1 MQYCGEKEHMD
12 IYELSELIKRGYSGR
27 QLTTL
32 FTGRTDSL
40 LQNLFSTTNARSG
53 LCLIAVGGYGRG
65 ELAPFSDIDIMLFA
79 RDRSASE
86 KASEFLYKLWDTN
99 RAIGHSFRTP
109 PDCIS
114 EARKDVKTRTSL
126 LEHRYIAGDRDLYRY
141 FMDTVYPEIAF
152 RESGRFIT
160 EKLREI
166 EMRHRHI
173 SDSVFMLEPHVKEG
187 RGALRDIHTL
197 LWLASIKLRIRS
209 FDELRKILSPEEFRR
224 LGHAFD
230 FLLKTRFCL
239 HILSGRR
246 NDILSFEFHDS
257 IAEMLNFR
265 ASRRFLSSERFMRYF
280 YLKASAINDITSR
293 SLDLFSMPRTDRAER
308 DSRILPFL
316 YAKKRITDD
325 FSLSKNRI
333 VANSD
338 CLKKRPESII
348 EAFSVLAKTGKRF
361 SPLLREEIRKNLH
374 RIVKTT
380 RSSQK
385 AVESFMGIIRGNRAY
400 ETLREMHNS
409 RVLGR
414 LIPEF
419 GALSFLVVYEPY
431 HRYTVDEHALY
442 AVKKLVEL
450 RDTNYKNLE
459 HLSVVFREVRHKD
472 ALIFSLLL
480 HDIGKKGIVKSYR
493 YGSGGSHHEEA
504 GYLEVKNVLERFNL
518 TVGLRTRI
526 EFLVKNHTLM
536 SSVAFKGDTEDGEV
550 IAQFA
555 DEVGDREHLDALYLL
570 TYADIASV
578 SPGFWTEWKAYLL
591 KELYEIT
598 SQYLGGSA
606 GVLCGS
612 GRLSEVR
619 AGYPLTRTMFCSD
632 SERAGIERFLALMP
646 ERYIV
651 SSTPGRISGDYALYR
666 DVAEKGFGL
675 QVKEDPAGTAEIIVG
690 AWDRPGLFSGIVGVL
705 SSLGMNIYRARAY
718 TGGGGIVIDKI
729 QIANWGD
736 ICWDGLCQDL
746 ESRLREAAGSGEREK
761 LRRPGIQELRGLQG
775 CPGVKPEG
783 MGRFGP
789 FIEIDNETSRESSI
803 LELFA
808 PDRLGLL
815 YDVTSLFHEKDIDI
829 ISARI
834 NTESGIANDI
844 FSLQQ
849 RGKKLQGMTIHEL
862 LLSLWE
868 RLQ

>member
-1 MQYCGEKEHMD
+1 MD
-12 IYELSELIKRGYSGR
+12 IHELSELIKQGYSGR

-40 LQNLFSTTNARSG
+40 LENLFSSTNARSG
-53 LCLIAVGGYGRG
+53 LCLMAIGGYGRG

-166 EMRHRHI
+166 EMRHRKI

-209 FDELRKILSPEEFRR
+209 FDELGKILSQEEFRR
-224 LGHAFD
+224 LATAYVL
-230 FLLKTRFCL
+230 LLKTRFCL
-239 HILSGRR
+239 HVLSGRR
-246 NDILSFEFHDS
+246 NDVLSFEYPDR
-257 IAEMLNFR
+257 IAGMLNFR
-265 ASRRFLSSERFMRYF
+265 ASKRFLSSERFMRYF
-280 YLKASAINDITSR
+280 YLKASAINEITSR
-293 SLDLFSMPRTDRAER
+293 CLDLFSMPRAYGEKR

-316 YAKKRITDD
+316 YANKRITND
-325 FSLSKNRI
+325 FSVSKNRI
-333 VANSD
+333 VANGD

-348 EAFSVLAKTGKRF
+348 EAFSVMGKTGKRF
-361 SPLLREEIRKNLH
+361 SSLLREEIGKNLH
-374 RIVKTT
+374 RIGKTT
-380 RSSQK
+380 RNSQK
-385 AVESFMGIIRGNRAY
+385 AVESFMAITRGDRAY

-431 HRYTVDEHALY
+431 HRYTVDAHALY

-450 RDTNYKNLE
+450 RDTKYKNLE
-459 HLSVVFREVRHKD
+459 HLSAVFRGIRHQE

-493 YGSGGSHHEEA
+493 YGSGGGHHEEA

-518 TVGLRTRI
+518 TIELRTRI

-536 SSVAFKGDTEDGEV
+536 SSVAFKGDTEDIGV

-578 SPGFWTEWKAYLL
+578 SPDFWTEWKAYLL

-598 SQYLGGSA
+598 SRYLSGFAGASSGSECLNSVQA
-606 GVLCGS
+606 S
-612 GRLSEVR
+612 H
-619 AGYPLTRTMFCSD
+619 PLTRRMPCSD
-632 SERAGIERFLALMP
+632 DERAGIERFLALMP

-651 SSTPGRISGDYALYR
+651 SLTPERISGDYALYQE
-666 DVAEKGFGL
+666 VTEKGFGL
-675 QVKEDPAGTAEIIVG
+675 WVKDDPAGTAEVIVG
-690 AWDRPGLFSGIVGVL
+690 AWDRPGLFSRVVGVL
-705 SSLGMNIYRARAY
+705 SSLGMNIYRARVY
-718 TGGGGIVIDKI
+718 TGRGGIVIDKI

-746 ESRLREAAGSGEREK
+746 ESRLREAVYSGEQAKWRG
-761 LRRPGIQELRGLQG
+761 PGIQEHRGVLACSG
-775 CPGVKPEG
+775 AKPEG

-789 FIEIDNETSRESSI
+789 FIEIDNETSRESSV
-803 LELFA
+803 LEFFA
-808 PDRLGLL
+808 RDRLGLL
-815 YDVTSLFHEKDIDI
+815 YDATSLIHEKDIDI

-844 FSLQQ
+844 FFLKQG
-849 RGKKLQGMTIHEL
+849 GKKLEGMAIHEL
-862 LLSLWE
+862 LRSLWE

>member
-1 MQYCGEKEHMD
+1 MD
-12 IYELSELIKRGYSGR
+12 IHELSELIRQGYSGR

-40 LQNLFSTTNARSG
+40 LENLFLSINAHSG
-53 LCLIAVGGYGRG
+53 LCLMAVGGYGRG

-126 LEHRYIAGDRDLYRY
+126 LEHRYIAGDKDLYRY

-152 RESGRFIT
+152 RESARFIT

-166 EMRHRHI
+166 EMRHRNI

-187 RGALRDIHTL
+187 RGALRDIHAL
-197 LWLASIKLRIRS
+197 LWLASIKLRLRC
-209 FDELRKILSPEEFRR
+209 FDELGKILSPEEFRR
-224 LGHAFD
+224 LSNAYD

-239 HILSGRR
+239 HVLSGRR

-257 IAEMLNFR
+257 IAGMLNFK
-265 ASRRFLSSERFMRYF
+265 ASKRFLSSERFMRYF

-293 SLDLFSMPRTDRAER
+293 SLDLFSMPRTDREER

-325 FSLSKNRI
+325 FFLSRNRI
-333 VANSD
+333 VTNGD
-338 CLKKRPESII
+338 CLRKKPETIV
-348 EAFSVLAKTGKRF
+348 EAFSVRAKTGKRF
-361 SPLLREEIRKNLH
+361 SPLLSEEIGKNLH
-374 RIVKTT
+374 RIGKTT

-385 AVESFMGIIRGNRAY
+385 AVESFMSIIRGDRAY
-400 ETLREMHNS
+400 ETLKEMHTS

-450 RDTNYKNLE
+450 GGTKYKNLE
-459 HLSVVFREVRHKD
+459 HLSAVFKEVRHKE

-493 YGSGGSHHEEA
+493 YGSGGGHHEEA
-504 GYLEVKNVLERFNL
+504 GYLEVKNILERFNL
-518 TVGLRTRI
+518 TAGLRTRI

-536 SSVAFKGDTEDGEV
+536 SSVAFKGDMEDSEV

-555 DEVGDREHLDALYLL
+555 DDVGDREHLDALYLL

-578 SPGFWTEWKAYLL
+578 SPDFWTEWKAYLL

-598 SQYLGGSA
+598 SQYLSGFPGVSPMSRGLGSVQA
-606 GVLCGS
+606 
-612 GRLSEVR
+612 
-619 AGYPLTRTMFCSD
+619 AHPFTRTMVCSD
-632 SERAGIERFLALMP
+632 NERAGLEQFLALMP

-651 SSTPGRISGDYALYR
+651 SSTPERISADYGLYR
-666 DVAEKGFGL
+666 QVTERGFGL
-675 QVKEDPAGTAEIIVG
+675 RVREDSAGTAEIIVG
-690 AWDRPGLFSGIVGVL
+690 AWDSPGLFSRVVGVL
-705 SSLGMNIYRARAY
+705 SSLGLNIYRARVY
-718 TGGGGIVIDKI
+718 TGKGGIVIDKI

-746 ESRLREAAGSGEREK
+746 ESK
-761 LRRPGIQELRGLQG
+761 LRDEACSRDEEQWSRSGIQEIRSLQG
-775 CPGVKPEG
+775 YSEVKPEVL
-783 MGRFGP
+783 GRFGP
-789 FIEIDNETSRESSI
+789 FIEIDNESSRESSI
-803 LELFA
+803 LEFFA
-808 PDRLGLL
+808 QDRLGLL
-815 YDVTSLFHEKDIDI
+815 YDATSLIHERDIDI

-849 RGKKLQGMTIHEL
+849 RGRKLEGMTIHEL